1 MSSTGLGVFSIV
13 RQNSNQLLIFPILY
27 IGRTSQS
34 LKGHASI
41 ELKIL
46 INLLYTKLYIYIY
59 EPYKFYRRTS
69 FTQTHPVHENSAV
82 IL

>member
-1 MSSTGLGVFSIV
+1 MSSTCLGVFSIV
-13 RQNSNQLLIFPILY
+13 HQNGNEILIFPIHY

-41 ELKIL
+41 ELKLL

-59 EPYKFYRRTS
+59 EPHKFYRRTS